1 MGLSSSSIVKKII
14 LVTASTIIDDE
25 IQCHQFGLRDFIR
38 KPFNIKLSRVIIEK
52 HLLAILDANYTLEIH
67 GPFSVNLEKREMSL
81 EDEVLDLSF
90 GQFTIFY
97 TLLKSHG
104 KVIEREELLDKLG
117 VFERNSSLD
126 GDLD

>member
-1 MGLSSSSIVKKII
+1 MPFDLILLDLYLKGYSILKDFKDLSSSSIVKKII

-97 TLLKSHG
+97 TP
-104 KVIEREELLDKLG
+104 
-117 VFERNSSLD
+117 
-126 GDLD
+126 